1 MARMRTI
8 DGAYAEIHEADPG
21 SAVSKKFIR
30 HLVITGAV
38 PACMAGKKYLL
49 NFDALERYLAGDGPE
64 GNGEVKCGESP
75 IVEEVVQ

>member
-8 DGAYAEIHEADPG
+8 DGAYEEIHTADPG

-49 NFDALERYLAGDGPE
+49 NFDALERYLAGEEPSEQEDMA
-64 GNGEVKCGESP
+64 NGKLSA
-75 IVEEVVQ
+75 VEEVI

>member
-8 DGAYAEIHEADPG
+8 EGAYEEIHTADPG

-49 NFDALERYLAGDGPE
+49 NFDALERYLAGEEPAGSE
-64 GNGEVKCGESP
+64 EAGCCELST
-75 IVEEVVQ
+75 VEEVV